1 MQVRVR
7 FLALIMAMAAAVA
20 MGHGEQKH
28 VSGTVAKI
36 SVDAVMVKTVGGKTV
51 EVKLVSKTTYAHK
64 DGKAAQLSELA
75 VGDRVVIHA
84 MSRGDALEAAEVKF
98 TKPANAAHAHAKS
111 KP

>member
-1 MQVRVR
+1 MQVR
-7 FLALIMAMAAAVA
+7 FFSLALILAMAAAVT

-36 SVDAVMVKTVGGKTV
+36 SVDAVTVKTVDGKTV

-84 MSRGDALEAAEVKF
+84 MPHGDTLEAIKVAF
-98 TKPANAAHAHAKS
+98 AKPTNAGHAHAKL